1 MFENL
6 PRKKVIMDSRG
17 RLTVPEYMRDAA
29 GFPKGES
36 SFVTVEAYPGLKD
49 CRTIIIKRE

>member
-17 RLTVPEYMRDAA
+17 RLTVPEYMRDAV

-36 SFVTVEAYPGLKD
+36 AFVTIEALSL
-49 CRTIIIKRE
+49 IHI